1 MTDKPKGLREEVV
14 EMIIDGVDKLKNGR
28 RISMSISGGLTAIY
42 VENADVKIRI
52 TIEKTLT

>member
-14 EMIIDGVDKLKNGR
+14 DMILDGIDKLKNGR

-42 VENADVKIRI
+42 VENADVKVRI